1 MIKKR
6 INYTVT
12 HSKTNKKN
20 LVVFESIYNRNL
32 WSYLLIS
39 KRNEIVNQNF
49 YIDNLKL
56 KIINKEIS
64 LQW

>member
-12 HSKTNKKN
+12 HLKTDKKN

-49 YIDNLKL
+49 YIDSLKL